1 MSQPLVLASRSPQ
14 RRAILER
21 AGIAFEVVPAG
32 VAELGEGEAAAVALE
47 NARRKADAVARRL
60 PGRRVL
66 GADTVV
72 ALDGRIHGQPA
83 DEADA
88 SRTLAVLAGRTHA
101 VVSAARLDGP
111 GAGREWVSETAVAF
125 RPLDGAAIDW
135 YLGTGE
141 WRGRAG
147 AYAIQGTGAALVER
161 IDGDWLTV
169 VGLPSEVLLELVRL

>member
-1 MSQPLVLASRSPQ
+1 MV
-14 RRAILER
+14 
-21 AGIAFEVVPAG
+21 
-32 VAELGEGEAAAVALE
+32 ELGDGEAAALALA
-47 NARRKADAVARRL
+47 NARLKAEAVARRL

-72 ALDGRIHGQPA
+72 ALDGRIHGQPR
-83 DEADA
+83 DEVHAGT
-88 SRTLAVLAGRTHA
+88 TLATLAGRTHA
-101 VVSAARLDGP
+101 VVSAARLGGP

-125 RPLDGAAIDW
+125 RRLDRATIDW

-147 AYAIQGTGAALVER
+147 AYAIQGSGAALVER

-169 VGLPSEVLLELVRL
+169 VGLPSEALLELVRS